1 MQNYTLSEQDI
12 KVLIGVAGNA
22 ICEDEIFPP
31 EFDGIIMEISARI
44 AMKLLDH
51 LSCEN
56 KFSKETI
63 EMTEKI
69 LGIMGGD
76 QSGSKNH
83 GICGI

>member
-31 EFDGIIMEISARI
+31 EFDGIIMKISAGI
-44 AMKLLDH
+44 AMRLLDH

-69 LGIMGGD
+69 FGIVGGD

>member
-51 LSCEN
+51 LSCKKYVSER
-56 KFSKETI
+56 K
-63 EMTEKI
+63 
-69 LGIMGGD
+69 
-76 QSGSKNH
+76 H
-83 GICGI
+83 